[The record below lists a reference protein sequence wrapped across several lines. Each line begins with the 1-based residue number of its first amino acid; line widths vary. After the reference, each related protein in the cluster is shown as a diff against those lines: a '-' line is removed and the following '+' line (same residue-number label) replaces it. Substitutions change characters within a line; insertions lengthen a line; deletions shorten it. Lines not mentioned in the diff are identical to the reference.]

1 MEKKILYFKEIKNKK
16 ERKKIPSLS
25 HYNNVTAHEIDN
37 FTAAVLPLIH
47 ETSMSSVVSI
57 VWVMK
62 IRLQF
67 VLEPEGLTFRSD
79 FSLQLSTYFIVL
91 V

>member
-1 MEKKILYFKEIKNKK
+1 MEKKILFYK
-16 ERKKIPSLS
+16 ERKRREEKIPCLS
-25 HYNNVTAHEIDN
+25 QYDNVTAHEIN
-37 FTAAVLPLIH
+37 SFTAAVLPHMH
-47 ETSMSSVVSI
+47 ETSMSSAVSV

-67 VLEPEGLTFRSD
+67 LLELGSLVFRSYF
-79 FSLQLSTYFIVL
+79 FSAQIRTYFIVL